1 MLTNNSSSL
10 KVAILLVVLL
20 LAQPLASIAQTTQLP
35 QPLNIGV
42 IGPANGPTAQGVILA
57 LLRFSAQG
65 VFVTADGTS
74 YALSVITADAT
85 TPQQVTEAI
94 ATLKK
99 SNVVAIF
106 GPDNDKLVM
115 DSMNDLQAAGIPIF
129 TDATS
134 TEIKSGGL
142 VFRTRAADNW
152 RMNAMVAYL
161 STDLKKSRLAIYQGD
176 DATAGAVQELVKS
189 LTQFALAPSLI
200 VTRNAAGTNAADAK
214 QLLDNAPDA
223 IIAFGGL
230 GDTANLYHLL
240 KMANYAGIY
249 VTPNAALRGFMDA
262 IPQGERAGIYGV
274 TAWSYASDQPESADF
289 LRDYVALFGN
299 MPIGLS
305 ASAYDTAVA
314 LCIAIKSGGVTPD
327 GIRSALLGLAKAKSL
342 AGWFNPALGNNNL
355 SASVTITVT
364 NLYGAP
370 EVVARYEDTGRV
382 NVSNIE
388 PTQYPTVTPTA
399 SPIPQGV
406 VGTAKS
412 LVNVRSGPGENYP
425 VIGQLQRDE
434 QQPIIG
440 ANESFSWYV
449 INFRQ
454 QQGWVSSNFV
464 TVFGDVRSLPLVTPP
479 PSPVPTQPPPAT
491 AIPLASATP
500 IAAQYADLVLVNTL
514 LNPAI
519 PTSGQPFT
527 LVVTIQN
534 QGTRDAGAFAV
545 ATSFL
550 PGNIYSAVNVSGLA
564 AGAQISLNINQTVTG
579 SGDFGIAIVLD
590 LNNQV
595 DEGTAGEANNKPL
608 FNYHVNP

>member
-1 MLTNNSSSL
+1 MIPSNSSFL
-10 KVAILLVVLL
+10 KIVLLLAILL
-20 LAQPLASIAQTTQLP
+20 LAQPLASVAQTAQLP
-35 QPLNIGV
+35 QALNIGV
-42 IGPANGPTAQGVILA
+42 IGPANGPTAEGVILA
-57 LLRFSAQG
+57 IRRFSAQG
-65 VFVTADGTS
+65 VFSTADGTT
-74 YALSVITADAT
+74 YTLSVITAEAS
-85 TPQQVTEAI
+85 TPQQVAEAI
-94 ATLKK
+94 TTLKK

-106 GPDNDKLVM
+106 GPGDDNLVGN
-115 DSMNDLQAAGIPIF
+115 SMIDLQAAGIPIF

-134 TEIKSGGL
+134 TDIKPGGL

-152 RMNAMVAYL
+152 RMNAVVAYL
-161 STDLKKSRLAIYQGD
+161 TTDLKKSRFAIYQGD
-176 DATAGAVQELVKS
+176 EASAVAVQELVKS
-189 LTQFALAPSLI
+189 LTQYGLAPSLI
-200 VTRNAAGTNAADAK
+200 VTRNATGNNAADAK

-223 IIAFGGL
+223 VIAFGGL

-240 KMANYAGIY
+240 EIANYAGIY
-249 VTPNAALRGFMDA
+249 VTPNSVLRGFMDA
-262 IPQGERAGIYGV
+262 IPLVERGGIYGV
-274 TAWSYASDQPESADF
+274 TAWAYSSDQPESADF

-314 LCIAIKSGGVTPD
+314 LFIAIKSGGVTPD
-327 GIRSALLGLAKAKSL
+327 GIRTALLGLAKAKSL

-355 SASVTITVT
+355 SASVSITVT

-370 EVVARYEDTGRV
+370 EVLARYEDTGRV

-399 SPIPQGV
+399 SPLPQGV

-412 LVNVRSGPGENYP
+412 LVNIRSGPGENYP
-425 VIGQLQRDE
+425 VIGQLQRGE

-440 ANESFSWYV
+440 ANENFSWYV

-464 TVFGDVRSLPLVTPP
+464 TVFGDVRSLPLVAPP
-479 PSPVPTQPPPAT
+479 PSPVPTQLPPPT

-519 PTSGQPFT
+519 PNSGQPFT
-527 LVVTIQN
+527 LVMTVQN

-545 ATSFL
+545 AASFL
-550 PGNIYSAVNVSGLA
+550 PGNVYNAVNVSGLA
-564 AGAQISLNINQTVTG
+564 AGAQISINMTQTVTG
-579 SGDFGIAIVLD
+579 SGEFGIAIVLD

-595 DEGTAGEANNKPL
+595 DEGPAGEANNKPL
-608 FNYHVNP
+608 FSYRVNP